1 MAVQSN
7 IKITK
12 NFLNLCQHYIV
23 AEWNGISLQPVME
36 NWLLVGV
43 GGTIK
48 RLTAR
53 ASFQRPYN
61 NQILSAEAVYQFC
74 SKTTQN
80 ILFNL
85 IERNTLN
92 LFWDKLA
99 CQYEHGKTVPV
110 TSHYHTYAQYRLM
123 RLVMNE

>member
-74 SKTTQN
+74 SKTAEN

-92 LFWDKLA
+92 LFWNKLA
-99 CQYEHGKTVPV
+99 YEYEHEENVSGTRSYHQLCPV
-110 TSHYHTYAQYRLM
+110 
-123 RLVMNE
+123 LVD